1 MTGFSRADGHD
12 RGWAWTWELKSVNG
26 RSLDVRCKLPADF
39 DGLEPAVRS
48 RVQERFRRGN
58 VSAALLVS
66 RPAGAF
72 RLRLNPE
79 VADQLEKVVKEM
91 AARVEAQPPT
101 LDGLLAM
108 RGVVEAVEEE
118 EAPEARAAREQAIL
132 RSLDEALAALAEAR
146 CQEGGRLATVLAD
159 RLDEMERSRTKA
171 EACAA
176 LRPEAIR
183 ARLEEQVAALL
194 DAAPALPEERLAQ
207 EAALLA
213 ARVDLREELDRLR
226 AHLAAAR
233 ELLAEGGPV
242 GRRLDFLCQEL
253 NREANTIC
261 SKSTDIELTRVG
273 LELKAGIEQFREQVQ
288 NIE

>member
-1 MTGFSRADGHD
+1 MTGFARADGHHG
-12 RGWAWTWELKSVNG
+12 GWAWTWEVKSVNG
-26 RSLDVRCKLPADF
+26 RGLDVRCKLPVDF

-48 RVQERFRRGN
+48 RVQERLARGN
-58 VSAALLVS
+58 VSATLLVS
-66 RPAGAF
+66 RPAGAV

-79 VADQLEKVVKEM
+79 VAGQLEEVVKEL

-118 EAPEARAAREQAIL
+118 EAPGARAAREEAIL

-146 CQEGGRLATVLAD
+146 RQEGARLSTVLGS
-159 RLDEMERSRTKA
+159 RLDELERSRAKA

-183 ARLEEQVAALL
+183 ARLKEQVAELL
-194 DAAPALPEERLAQ
+194 EASPALPEDRLAQ

-213 ARVDLREELDRLR
+213 ARVDLREEVDRLR
-226 AHLAAAR
+226 AHVAAAR
-233 ELLAEGGPV
+233 ELLAEGGPA

-273 LELKAGIEQFREQVQ
+273 LELKAGIEQLREQVQ